1 MPAVRASRSCTD
13 LTPAGSSPST
23 QWTGGFE
30 EFWSESFDRLNE
42 YVKELQREEKPD
54 GESG

>member
-1 MPAVRASRSCTD
+1 M
-13 LTPAGSSPST
+13 

-42 YVKELQREEKPD
+42 YVKEMQREEQPD
-54 GESG
+54 GESR